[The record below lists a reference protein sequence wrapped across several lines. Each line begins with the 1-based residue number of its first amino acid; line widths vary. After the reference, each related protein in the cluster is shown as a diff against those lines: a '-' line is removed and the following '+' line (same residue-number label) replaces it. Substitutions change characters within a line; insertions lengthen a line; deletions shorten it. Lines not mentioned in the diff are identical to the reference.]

1 MATSGFCVSTL
12 FLKLVLFLSEL
23 RGYTRLIKEKEVC
36 SMSLIEANEKIAEK
50 VVRTHKAIES
60 AVVNGYKATE
70 VAAVSGF
77 NKVSDAFIGKF
88 FTKENE
94 TVEEAKALADAYF
107 GGTDP
112 YVLGYNNDVLVFA
125 INEDDDFDM
134 DDLFYVIV
142 E

>member
-1 MATSGFCVSTL
+1 
-12 FLKLVLFLSEL
+12 
-23 RGYTRLIKEKEVC
+23 
-36 SMSLIEANEKIAEK
+36 MSLIEANEKIAEK

-94 TVEEAKALADAYF
+94 TVEEAKARLQASLADAQTAGQTSRRYH
-107 GGTDP
+107 DN
-112 YVLGYNNDVLVFA
+112 V
-125 INEDDDFDM
+125 
-134 DDLFYVIV
+134 
-142 E
+142 

>member
-1 MATSGFCVSTL
+1 
-12 FLKLVLFLSEL
+12 
-23 RGYTRLIKEKEVC
+23 
-36 SMSLIEANEKIAEK
+36 MSLIEANEKIAEK

-94 TVEEAKALADAYF
+94 TVEEAKVRMQASTADEKT
-107 GGTDP
+107 GGQTSRTDQDN
-112 YVLGYNNDVLVFA
+112 V
-125 INEDDDFDM
+125 
-134 DDLFYVIV
+134 
-142 E
+142 